1 MAPKLFSIGARY
13 QWVTAAYLLGF
24 LIPFPFYI
32 MHRLFPHQ
40 RIWSFLNLSII
51 LWYLGYLFVGLNAS
65 ITSYFLIG
73 AFGQFYLRK
82 YRPKYFVK
90 WNYLVSA
97 ALDGGTQVMVF
108 IATFAVFGGSGKG
121 VPFPE
126 WAGNHPNNLDYCF
139 NPSG

>member
-32 MHRLFPHQ
+32 MHRLFQHQ

-73 AFGQFYLRK
+73 AFGQFYLPK

-108 IATFAVFGGSGKG
+108 IATFAVF
-121 VPFPE
+121 
-126 WAGNHPNNLDYCF
+126 
-139 NPSG
+139 